1 MSNLCCRL
9 CTLCCNEDNI
19 SDANL
24 QVDNQHDEVVNILH
38 AGANGCTKHYRHGEY
53 VTVDAFNATILGL
66 LHASP
71 TWNDIVLN
79 KDRMARLSGD
89 VPYQSIVKI
98 SVPHPEPDKRYVGTG
113 FVFRGFGNDTNL
125 YVITN
130 AHVFQGG
137 EITGS
142 VIFNYDSDT
151 AEKDERNI
159 IREVFSSPITVDGVS
174 DEEHLDF
181 LVIQIQSYETDNFEE
196 YVIEETERIEMF
208 SQRPAFII
216 SHPHGWP
223 KQLSHG
229 FYDAHGSYFV
239 HNILT
244 CEGSSG
250 APMFQLP
257 IPHGTDGR
265 WPVALHFFG
274 GRAIRFNLIMKAIRY
289 VLEVRK

>member
-151 AEKDERNI
+151 AHIDNADMNGSFSFISDAIKQTKLDEDIFARMAATGDGFAQLYFVNSAGTEMEVPQSFFIRDITNVRDIRNI
-159 IREVFSSPITVDGVS
+159 ETV
-174 DEEHLDF
+174 
-181 LVIQIQSYETDNFEE
+181 
-196 YVIEETERIEMF
+196 
-208 SQRPAFII
+208 RP
-216 SHPHGWP
+216 G
-223 KQLSHG
+223 
-229 FYDAHGSYFV
+229 
-239 HNILT
+239 
-244 CEGSSG
+244 
-250 APMFQLP
+250 
-257 IPHGTDGR
+257 
-265 WPVALHFFG
+265 LHFFVLLWTNSYEFG
-274 GRAIRFNLIMKAIRY
+274 YAGVMSKLIKQQQWAIQGPHVWEN
-289 VLEVRK
+289 VEH